1 MQEQFKVQLVAKIK
15 PKQAPAAQ
23 DAAPNPQSVLL
34 AIVYSDGLFGSD
46 EEQAM
51 VAELKAEVESAC
63 TTALCGTL
71 QADDAI
77 PSELGKAFIGIT
89 GEDADLIWAAIA
101 DLLEKR
107 TFQPGSQATKKYADR
122 EEQVDLTTLA

>member
-1 MQEQFKVQLVAKIK
+1 MQEQFKVQLVAKLK
-15 PKQAPAAQ
+15 PKPAPKAEAGS
-23 DAAPNPQSVLL
+23 ACPQSVLL
-34 AIVYSDGLFGSD
+34 AIVFADGLLGSD

-51 VAELKAEVESAC
+51 VAELKSEIESAC
-63 TTALCGTL
+63 SAALCGTL
-71 QADDAI
+71 TSDDAI
-77 PSELGKAFIGIT
+77 PSEIGKAFIGVT

-107 TFQPGSQATKKYADR
+107 SFQPGSTATKKYADR